1 MIDSVSYTGEN
12 LVINKGEG
20 SAPSPPPSSAKTSS
34 SSDAAQPAVD
44 VELSISQ
51 EVAQHTQAGT
61 VNDNA
66 RQLEQA
72 INSEAEKS
80 PREQDLEQELKE
92 AIESLNDKL
101 SRLDREI
108 LFKLDKRINRNYISV
123 VDKQSK
129 EIIREFPPEEIRTFI
144 ARFDEFNE
152 KLNMSTDIKSLIINL
167 EV

>member
-20 SAPSPPPSSAKTSS
+20 SAPSPPPSSAKTG
-34 SSDAAQPAVD
+34 SSDAAQPAID

-51 EVAQHTQAGT
+51 EVARHTQSGN
-61 VNDNA
+61 VKENA
-66 RQLEQA
+66 SQLERA
-72 INSEAEKS
+72 INREVEKS
-80 PREQDLEQELKE
+80 PREKDLEQELKE
-92 AIESLNDKL
+92 AIEALNEKL

-108 LFKLDKRINRNYISV
+108 LFKLDKRINMNYISV
-123 VDKQSK
+123 IDKESK

-144 ARFDEFNE
+144 ARFDEFNQ